1 MEGSF
6 LPQKLHRFLR
16 FLFWVVAV
24 IIALEIGL
32 RPFGYGHYVLYRPDE
47 RLLWLPLPIHGVT
60 EAGHKSITISPDGFR
75 YKVKLAPKKDGQVR
89 IFDFGDSVTMGWG
102 VDDDSTFS
110 ADLER
115 MLNSSC
121 PKHQFQVVN
130 AGVNAYPNS
139 LVIERMKTVIGDN
152 FQPDIAVFDYSGNT
166 AMEGLVD
173 KQGSD
178 REKFLS
184 RVRWKGWVR
193 RSAIYNFFIEDLL
206 RYVVY
211 YRLKH
216 VLVAGS
222 LDTAQAKQELDVDKF
237 NARLN
242 DGLKYCQSH
251 NVKMILLVTGTR
263 GERALEHPFQQAM
276 LDFGR
281 EHNLPVVNMVDVWKS
296 MDQGQIFQDHG
307 HPSPMGHATIATQL
321 FATISGIDSYCS
333 QGSRVSVSQQSASK
347 AVGN

>member
-1 MEGSF
+1 MEDLF
-6 LPQKLHRFLR
+6 LPRKSHRFLR
-16 FLFWVVAV
+16 FLLWSALVIVV
-24 IIALEIGL
+24 LEVGL
-32 RPFGYGHYVLYRPDE
+32 RPFGYGHYVLYRPDQ
-47 RLLWLPLPIHGVT
+47 RMLWLPLPIHGVT

-75 YKVKLAPKKDGQVR
+75 YKVKLEPKKDGQVR

-115 MLNSSC
+115 KLNSSC

-139 LVIERMKTVIGDN
+139 LVIERIKTVIDEN

-173 KQGSD
+173 KQGAD

-184 RVRWKGWVR
+184 RVRWKGLVR

-216 VLVAGS
+216 LLVAGS
-222 LDTAQAKQELDVDKF
+222 LDTAQAKQEADVEKF
-237 NARLN
+237 NARLA
-242 DGLKYCQSH
+242 DGYRYCQEH
-251 NVKMILLVTGTR
+251 HVKMVLLVTGTN
-263 GERALEHPFQQAM
+263 GERSLEHPFQQAM
-276 LDFGR
+276 LDFGQKN
-281 EHNLPVVNMVDVWKS
+281 NLPVVNMVDIWKT
-296 MDQGQIFQDHG
+296 MDQSQIFQDHG
-307 HPSPMGHATIATQL
+307 HPSPLGHETIAREL
-321 FATISGIDSYCS
+321 FSTISEMGSYCS
-333 QGSRVSVSQQSASK
+333 QTPPINVSQKTAAK